1 VCSREEFEICIRV
14 MGESEGKIGNY
25 DVGEELR
32 HRVTAD
38 KLFPENVVL
47 FEILE
52 FVDHE
57 IL

>member
-1 VCSREEFEICIRV
+1 

>member
-1 VCSREEFEICIRV
+1 
-14 MGESEGKIGNY
+14 MGNY

-52 FVDHE
+52 FADHE